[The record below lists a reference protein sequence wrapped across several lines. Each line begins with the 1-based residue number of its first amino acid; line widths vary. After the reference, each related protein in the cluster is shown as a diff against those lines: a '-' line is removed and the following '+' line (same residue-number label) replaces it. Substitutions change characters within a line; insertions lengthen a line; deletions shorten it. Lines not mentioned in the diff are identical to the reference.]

1 MAYKQ
6 QTFIS
11 HRSGGW
17 KLKIAVPAGSGS
29 GEGLLPGCR
38 MLTSPR
44 VLTRQQGQGSALR
57 VSLIFFSFLIVC
69 VCVCVCV
76 YTHTCLCEASLV
88 AQRVK
93 NLPAMWESQVQS
105 LVRSPGRCPGEENG
119 YAFQYSC
126 LENSMDKGSWLA
138 GYSSWSFRVGH
149 DWVASTHTKQWR
161 GRFITYNRQIG
172 CCIPIYT
179 QIL

>member
-29 GEGLLPGCR
+29 SEGLLPGCR

-126 LENSMDKGSWLA
+126 LENSMDKGTWWAIQSM
-138 GYSSWSFRVGH
+138 GSQKV
-149 DWVASTHTKQWR
+149 
-161 GRFITYNRQIG
+161 RQD
-172 CCIPIYT
+172 
-179 QIL
+179 